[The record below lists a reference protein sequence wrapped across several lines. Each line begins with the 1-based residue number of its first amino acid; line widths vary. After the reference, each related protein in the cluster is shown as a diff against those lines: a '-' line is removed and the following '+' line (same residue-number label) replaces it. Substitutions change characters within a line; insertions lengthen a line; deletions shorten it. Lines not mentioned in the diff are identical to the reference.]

1 MSFFPSIVS
10 RLRAS
15 VAPSLLAVSA
25 LSLFLAS
32 CGLFGD
38 PPPPCPQVAIM
49 DQAKKVTLYRPGPGR
64 DLTDVTFEIE
74 MRDLAYECNYDFDDA
89 GDSVRV
95 NFNILFLAR
104 RGPAAE
110 NGRVEVPYFSAVT
123 NASRHILAKR
133 LFTVVLEFEDNDVR
147 SQVVEEL
154 TQRIPFPSGADASAY
169 HGFVG
174 LQLTPDQL
182 EESKR
187 SRMR

>member
-1 MSFFPSIVS
+1 
-10 RLRAS
+10 
-15 VAPSLLAVSA
+15 
-25 LSLFLAS
+25 
-32 CGLFGD
+32 
-38 PPPPCPQVAIM
+38 M

-123 NASRHILAKR
+123 NASRPSACSPWCWNLKTMTCAAR
-133 LFTVVLEFEDNDVR
+133 LLRN
-147 SQVVEEL
+147 
-154 TQRIPFPSGADASAY
+154 
-169 HGFVG
+169 
-174 LQLTPDQL
+174 
-182 EESKR
+182 
-187 SRMR
+187 